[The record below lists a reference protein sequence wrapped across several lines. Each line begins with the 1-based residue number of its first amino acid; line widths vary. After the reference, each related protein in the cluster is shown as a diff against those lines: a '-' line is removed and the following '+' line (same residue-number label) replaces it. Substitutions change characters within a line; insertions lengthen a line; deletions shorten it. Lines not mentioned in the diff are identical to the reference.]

1 MLINDR
7 ILRYVDLLLEPGAL
21 RAIATWPKF
30 SITSYKMLSA
40 LARQGILPRTVID
53 VGANVGQFAIAAA
66 MIFPGLE
73 VHSFEPVPEI
83 VATLK
88 ENVRNIPKIKVYP
101 VALGERQGLAALHVN
116 SHTQSSSIL
125 SLDKSHIE
133 AFPNEREARTIEVE
147 LTTLD
152 AVFDRLDLKPPILL
166 KLDVQGY
173 EAQTL
178 TGGPRTLKRCDYVV
192 TEASFKPMYQGETPF
207 NEILITMAQKN
218 FEFLRPVGWLRSPHI
233 GEILQIDALFRRMA
247 ASEDRGD
254 NADSKNAVNK

>member
-1 MLINDR
+1 MPINER

-66 MIFPGLE
+66 MIFSGPE
-73 VHSFEPVPEI
+73 VHSFEPVPEA
-83 VATLK
+83 VAALK
-88 ENVRNIPKIKVYP
+88 ENVRNIPKIKVYS
-101 VALGERQGLAALHVN
+101 VALGERRGRSDLHVN

-125 SLDKSHIE
+125 SLDKPHIE
-133 AFPNEREARTIEVE
+133 AFPDERETRTIDVE

-152 AVFDRLDLKPPILL
+152 AVFDKVDLKPPILL

-173 EAQTL
+173 EAQSL
-178 TGGPRTLKRCDYVV
+178 AGGPRTLKRCDYVV
-192 TEASFKPMYQGETPF
+192 AEASFKPLYQGETRF
-207 NEILITMAQKN
+207 NEILTIMAQKN
-218 FEFLRPVGWLRSPHI
+218 FEFLRPVGWLSEPHT
-233 GEILQIDALFRRMA
+233 GEILQIDALFRRLT
-247 ASEDRGD
+247 ASEDRAE
-254 NADSKNAVNK
+254 NVHSENAVTR